1 MPSVDE
7 LLSFIEAMI
16 GPSARKVFKYLME
29 LGEEASD
36 DAIANALEMKIN
48 DVRRALYALSEYGLV
63 SYRRVRDKTSGW
75 FIYYWR
81 INVEDINNILL
92 VRKRDILRKLKERLE
107 YEESNSFY
115 YCPVDGTRYT
125 FEEAF
130 ENGFTCPRCGAE
142 LVYIENDK
150 IKQILMERIRK
161 LEEELERESKIQS
174 S

>member
-16 GPSARKVFKYLME
+16 GLSARKVFKYLIE

-36 DAIANALEMKIN
+36 DVIANALEMKIN
-48 DVRRALYALSEYGLV
+48 DVRRALYALSEYGFV
-63 SYRRVRDKTSGW
+63 SYRRVRDKSSGW

-130 ENGFTCPRCGAE
+130 ENGFTCPRCATE
-142 LVYIENDK
+142 LAYIENDK

-174 S
+174 G